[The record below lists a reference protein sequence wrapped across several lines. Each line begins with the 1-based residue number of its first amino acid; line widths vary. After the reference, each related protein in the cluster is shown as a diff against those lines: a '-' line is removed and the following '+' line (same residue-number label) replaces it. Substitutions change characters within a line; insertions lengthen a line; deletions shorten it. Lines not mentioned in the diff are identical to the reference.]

1 MTLRRPLMGIVG
13 AAVTV
18 VLLAATAAPTSA
30 QPSGVAPDTPA
41 EAPAAPTATDDGPA
55 PHTPISQRDYRCWA
69 AAMAG
74 MKVGAE
80 CDPASLPLS
89 VTSPGENEGLLD
101 CFSTAVSGNDE
112 DCTIGAAAPSPA
124 AAELSCKWVS
134 NGPGMGGRV
143 VCPQQLAG
151 LTDIPSE
158 CGYLDTAWCSS
169 SAGTPREILMEEL
182 AGCQLLPED
191 APLSDVITVAPGYL
205 RNLPGSLPATVN
217 LRANCVRDTYAK
229 LTTLE
234 APRGWFNSAA
244 APRTSASFPVTTYHM
259 FHKAEG
265 KLGLQTLTSPFLGL
279 VLTLVWQAGLVA
291 LRVAMWAFDWATSGS
306 VTAILAGIPG
316 ELARLLQT
324 QVVQGLRLYEVGLL
338 LLATTAGWKLLRGR
352 VADAASS
359 VVFALLAFSLG
370 WFLLTPAAF
379 SGYYAGALETRQL
392 LADGLTFGVIADAG
406 GGGLDAAAAM
416 QVVLDSVVHTP
427 WEHLNFGQAL
437 DDRCHIEAAQKL
449 LIDGIRSQTGT
460 NLDVLRDCGAQGA
473 AMADFASKAT
483 SERLF
488 GAVMVGLGQVAVAG
502 LVFVAAGLALLSEV
516 LLGAAFASLPL
527 AVAGV
532 LWPGGRRVAG
542 AWFALLLR
550 GLVGFGAGMLFLS
563 LVMVVLAAVVGR
575 TQGMALLERSLAF
588 LLVAWAGWRLRKVFP
603 KAAAQVS
610 AQLGGKVSAAFSQQ
624 GVGGSGAGLGA
635 AAGGLAGGLAA
646 AHLSPRGVA
655 TAAKIGTKR
664 LQGAAQKVTGLT
676 AAAAAAAAGQRPGL
690 QTLANAAAS
699 TKGGRAA
706 VEGKQAKGLAGT
718 ASQAAA
724 AGMARWLA
732 GRGGRP
738 TTAAFGPGPGS
749 SSG

>member
-1 MTLRRPLMGIVG
+1 
-13 AAVTV
+13 
-18 VLLAATAAPTSA
+18 
-30 QPSGVAPDTPA
+30 
-41 EAPAAPTATDDGPA
+41 
-55 PHTPISQRDYRCWA
+55 
-69 AAMAG
+69 MA
-74 MKVGAE
+74 
-80 CDPASLPLS
+80 
-89 VTSPGENEGLLD
+89 
-101 CFSTAVSGNDE
+101 
-112 DCTIGAAAPSPA
+112 
-124 AAELSCKWVS
+124 
-134 NGPGMGGRV
+134 
-143 VCPQQLAG
+143 
-151 LTDIPSE
+151 
-158 CGYLDTAWCSS
+158 
-169 SAGTPREILMEEL
+169 EL

-191 APLSDVITVAPGYL
+191 APLSEVTSVAPGYL
-205 RNLPGSLPATVN
+205 RDGQSLPATVN
-217 LRANCVRDTYAK
+217 MRANCVRATYAK
-229 LTTLE
+229 LATLE
-234 APRGWFNSAA
+234 APRGWFNSAS

-324 QVVQGLRLYEVGLL
+324 HVVQGLRLYEVGLVL
-338 LLATTAGWKLLRGR
+338 LGTTAGWKLLRGR
-352 VADAASS
+352 VADAAST

-370 WFLLTPAAF
+370 WFLLTPTAF

-406 GGGLDAAAAM
+406 AGGLDAAAAM

-449 LIDGIRSQTGT
+449 LIDGIRSQAHT
-460 NLDVLRDCGAQGA
+460 NLDALRDCGAQGA
-473 AMADFASKAT
+473 AMADFASTAT

-516 LLGAAFASLPL
+516 LLGAAFASLPV
-527 AVAGV
+527 AVAAV
-532 LWPGGRRVAG
+532 LWPGGRRAAG
-542 AWFALLLR
+542 AWVALLLR

-563 LVMVVLAAVVGR
+563 LVMMVLAAVVGR

-624 GVGGSGAGLGA
+624 GVGGGGSALGA
-635 AAGGLAGGLAA
+635 AAGGLAGSLAA

-655 TAAKIGTKR
+655 TAVKIGTKR

-676 AAAAAAAAGQRPGL
+676 GAAAYAAAGQRPGL
-690 QTLANAAAS
+690 RTLANVAAS
-699 TKGGRAA
+699 TMGGRAA
-706 VEGKQAKGLAGT
+706 VEGKQAKGLAGA

-724 AGMARWLA
+724 VGIARRLA
-732 GRGGRP
+732 GRGSRP
-738 TTAAFGPGPGS
+738 ATAAFGPGTGS
-749 SSG
+749 GSG

>member
-1 MTLRRPLMGIVG
+1 MTLRRPLLGIVG
-13 AAVTV
+13 AAVAV
-18 VLLAATAAPTSA
+18 VLLAAAAAPASA
-30 QPSGVAPDTPA
+30 QPEGVSPEAPA
-41 EAPAAPTATDDGPA
+41 EAPAATTTTDDGPPPSA
-55 PHTPISQRDYRCWA
+55 PISQRDYRCWA

-74 MKVGAE
+74 VKVGGE
-80 CDPASLPLS
+80 CDPASLPTS
-89 VTSPGENEGLLD
+89 VTSPGESGRLLD

-112 DCTIGAAAPSPA
+112 DCTIGAASPSPA
-124 AAELSCKWVS
+124 AAELSCEWVS

-151 LTDIPSE
+151 LTDIPAE

-169 SAGTPREILMEEL
+169 AAGTPREVLMEEL

-191 APLSDVITVAPGYL
+191 APLSEVVSVAPGYL
-205 RNLPGSLPATVN
+205 RGGHNLPATVN
-217 LRANCVRDTYAK
+217 MRANCVRDTYAK

-234 APRGWFNSAA
+234 APRGWFNSAS

-306 VTAILAGIPG
+306 VTSILAGIPG

-359 VVFALLAFSLG
+359 VVFAVLAFSLG

-437 DDRCHIEAAQKL
+437 DDRCHIEAAQQL
-449 LIDGIRSQTGT
+449 LIDGIRSQAGT

-635 AAGGLAGGLAA
+635 AAGGLAGGFAA
-646 AHLSPRGVA
+646 AHLSPRGLA

-676 AAAAAAAAGQRPGL
+676 ATAAAAAAGQRPGL

-749 SSG
+749 GSG

>member
-1 MTLRRPLMGIVG
+1 MTTRRPLLGIVG

-18 VLLAATAAPTSA
+18 VLLAAAAAPTSA
-30 QPSGVAPDTPA
+30 QPSNVPDT
-41 EAPAAPTATDDGPA
+41 APVAITDTSTA
-55 PHTPISQRDYRCWA
+55 QQNLRCWA
-69 AAMAG
+69 AAM
-74 MKVGAE
+74 VGGWSTGEE
-80 CDPASLPLS
+80 CDPASLPWS
-89 VTSPGENEGLLD
+89 VTPPAENERLLG
-101 CFSTAVSGNDE
+101 CFSTAVSGQDE
-112 DCTIGAAAPSPA
+112 DCTIGLAPPSTP

-134 NGPGMGGRV
+134 NGPGMGGQI

-151 LTDIPSE
+151 LTDIPSD
-158 CGYLDTAWCSS
+158 CGYLDTAWCASE
-169 SAGTPREILMEEL
+169 AGTPREILMAEL

-191 APLSDVITVAPGYL
+191 APLSEVTSVAPGYL
-205 RNLPGSLPATVN
+205 RDGQSLPATVN
-217 LRANCVRDTYAK
+217 MRANCVRATYAK
-229 LTTLE
+229 LATLE
-234 APRGWFNSAA
+234 APRGWFNSAS

-324 QVVQGLRLYEVGLL
+324 HVVQGLRLYEVGLVL
-338 LLATTAGWKLLRGR
+338 LGTTAGWKLLRGR
-352 VADAASS
+352 VADAAST

-370 WFLLTPAAF
+370 WFLLTPTAF

-406 GGGLDAAAAM
+406 AGGLDAAAAM

-449 LIDGIRSQTGT
+449 LIDGIRSQAHT
-460 NLDVLRDCGAQGA
+460 NLDALRDCGAQGA
-473 AMADFASKAT
+473 AMADFASTAT

-516 LLGAAFASLPL
+516 LLGAAFASLPV
-527 AVAGV
+527 AVAAV
-532 LWPGGRRVAG
+532 LWPGGRRAAG
-542 AWFALLLR
+542 AWVALLLR

-563 LVMVVLAAVVGR
+563 LVMMVLAAVVGR

-624 GVGGSGAGLGA
+624 GVGGGGSALGA
-635 AAGGLAGGLAA
+635 AAGGLAGSLAA

-655 TAAKIGTKR
+655 TAVKIGTKR

-676 AAAAAAAAGQRPGL
+676 GAAAYAAAGQRPGL
-690 QTLANAAAS
+690 RTLANVAAS
-699 TKGGRAA
+699 TMGGRAA
-706 VEGKQAKGLAGT
+706 VEGKQAKGLAGA

-724 AGMARWLA
+724 VGIARRLA

-738 TTAAFGPGPGS
+738 ATAAFGPGTGS
-749 SSG
+749 GSG

>member
-1 MTLRRPLMGIVG
+1 MAG
-13 AAVTV
+13 VTV
-18 VLLAATAAPTSA
+18 
-30 QPSGVAPDTPA
+30 G
-41 EAPAAPTATDDGPA
+41 E
-55 PHTPISQRDYRCWA
+55 
-69 AAMAG
+69 
-74 MKVGAE
+74 E
-80 CDPASLPLS
+80 CDPASLPSS
-89 VTSPGENEGLLD
+89 VRAPGENGRLLD

-112 DCTIGAAAPSPA
+112 DCAIGAGSPSPA
-124 AAELSCKWVS
+124 AAELSCEWVS

-158 CGYLDTAWCSS
+158 CGYLDTAWCNS

-182 AGCQLLPED
+182 AGCELLPED
-191 APLSDVITVAPGYL
+191 APLSEVTTVAPGYL
-205 RNLPGSLPATVN
+205 RDAQSLPATVN
-217 LRANCVRDTYAK
+217 MRANCVRSTYAK

-234 APRGWFNSAA
+234 APRGWFNSAS

-338 LLATTAGWKLLRGR
+338 LLATAAGWKLLRGR

-427 WEHLNFGQAL
+427 WEHLNFGHAL

-449 LIDGIRSQTGT
+449 LIDGIRSQAGT

-502 LVFVAAGLALLSEV
+502 LVFVAAGLALVSEV

-603 KAAAQVS
+603 KAAARVS
-610 AQLGGKVSAAFSQQ
+610 AQLGGKVSAAFSRQ

-635 AAGGLAGGLAA
+635 AAGGLAGGFAA

-676 AAAAAAAAGQRPGL
+676 AAAAAAAASQRPGL
-690 QTLANAAAS
+690 RTLANAAAS

-724 AGMARWLA
+724 VGMAQWLA

-738 TTAAFGPGPGS
+738 ATAAYGPGPGS
-749 SSG
+749 GSG

>member
-1 MTLRRPLMGIVG
+1 
-13 AAVTV
+13 
-18 VLLAATAAPTSA
+18 
-30 QPSGVAPDTPA
+30 
-41 EAPAAPTATDDGPA
+41 
-55 PHTPISQRDYRCWA
+55 
-69 AAMAG
+69 MAG
-74 MKVGAE
+74 MKVGGE
-80 CDPASLPLS
+80 CDPASLPTS

-124 AAELSCKWVS
+124 AAELSCEWVS

-151 LTDIPSE
+151 LTDIPAE

-191 APLSDVITVAPGYL
+191 APLSEVTTVAPGYL
-205 RNLPGSLPATVN
+205 RDGQNLPATVN
-217 LRANCVRDTYAK
+217 MRANCVRGTYAK

-234 APRGWFNSAA
+234 APKGWFNSAS

-306 VTAILAGIPG
+306 VTAILAGIPS

-338 LLATTAGWKLLRGR
+338 LLGTTAGWKLLRGR

-392 LADGLTFGVIADAG
+392 LADGLTFGVIADTG

-437 DDRCHIEAAQKL
+437 DDRCHIEAAQQL
-449 LIDGIRSQTGT
+449 LIDGIRSQADT

-635 AAGGLAGGLAA
+635 AAGGLAGGFAA
-646 AHLSPRGVA
+646 THLSPRGVA

-690 QTLANAAAS
+690 RTLANAAAS

-706 VEGKQAKGLAGT
+706 VEGRQAKGLAGT

-738 TTAAFGPGPGS
+738 ATAAFGPGPGS
-749 SSG
+749 GSG

>member
-18 VLLAATAAPTSA
+18 VLLAATAAPASA
-30 QPSGVAPDTPA
+30 QPEGVVPDTPDA
-41 EAPAAPTATDDGPA
+41 APAAPTATDDGPA
-55 PHTPISQRDYRCWA
+55 PSASISQRDYRCWA

-74 MKVGAE
+74 MKVGGE
-80 CDPASLPLS
+80 CDPASLPTS

-124 AAELSCKWVS
+124 AAELSCEWVS

-151 LTDIPSE
+151 LTDIPAE

-191 APLSDVITVAPGYL
+191 APLSEVTTVAPGYL
-205 RNLPGSLPATVN
+205 RDGQNLPATVN
-217 LRANCVRDTYAK
+217 MRANCVRGTYAK

-234 APRGWFNSAA
+234 APKGWFNSAS

-306 VTAILAGIPG
+306 VTAILAGIPS

-338 LLATTAGWKLLRGR
+338 LLGTTAGWKLLRGR

-392 LADGLTFGVIADAG
+392 LADGLTFGVIADTG

-437 DDRCHIEAAQKL
+437 DDRCHIEAAQQL
-449 LIDGIRSQTGT
+449 LIDGIRSQADT

-635 AAGGLAGGLAA
+635 AAGGLAGGFAA
-646 AHLSPRGVA
+646 THLSPRGVA

-690 QTLANAAAS
+690 RTLANAAAS

-706 VEGKQAKGLAGT
+706 VEGRQAKGLAGT

-738 TTAAFGPGPGS
+738 ATAAFGPGPGS
-749 SSG
+749 GSG